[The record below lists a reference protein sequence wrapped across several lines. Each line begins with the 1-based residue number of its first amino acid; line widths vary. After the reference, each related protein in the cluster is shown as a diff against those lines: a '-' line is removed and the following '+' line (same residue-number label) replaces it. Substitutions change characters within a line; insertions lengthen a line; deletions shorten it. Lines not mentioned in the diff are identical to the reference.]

1 MELIEIKGLFE
12 MDAGA
17 PSPIILSNDNELLVS
32 FYGNKD
38 SDISELH
45 RRNTV
50 YDAGIFILKF
60 KSFLKYSFG
69 LPSNETIQGHPYF
82 KLGLSVYSF
91 YELKNSDLIRFLQ
104 NIERTHPYYNPEK
117 WKEYKHYIL
126 TFHDNMFECV
136 AEGFEVSE
144 ENTSIYHQVGIM
156 LNELSQK
163 DF

>member
-38 SDISELH
+38 SDIGEPH
-45 RRNTV
+45 QRNTV
-50 YDAGIFILKF
+50 YDTGIFILKF

-82 KLGLSVYSF
+82 KLGLSSYS
-91 YELKNSDLIRFLQ
+91 
-104 NIERTHPYYNPEK
+104 ERSHPYYNPEK